1 MALNLELMSTE
12 PWLRGPLPDAN
23 PFIAPVLY
31 SFQQAMEDLT
41 QFTAGLSDDQTW
53 ARPAGLAPV
62 GFQIRHIAGSVD
74 RLLCYALDK
83 PLSDVQLEALK
94 HELDAGEP
102 LTSLLSSLDQSL
114 KRAESVVRSIDPR
127 TFTEPRKVGRKGLP
141 TTVIGLLVHISEHT
155 QRHVGQAIVTAKI
168 VRAGG

>member
-1 MALNLELMSTE
+1 MSTE
-12 PWLRGPLPDAN
+12 PWLRGPLADTN

-31 SFQQAMEDLT
+31 AFQQAMEDLT
-41 QFTAGLSDDQTW
+41 QFTSGLSDDQTW

-74 RLLCYALDK
+74 RLLCYAVDK

-102 LTSLLSSLDQSL
+102 LASLLSSLDESL
-114 KRAESVVRSIDPR
+114 KWAGAVVRSIDPR

-141 TTVIGLLVHISEHT
+141 TTVIGLLVHIAEHT

-168 VRAGG
+168 VRAAG